1 MRLRM
6 HKLCVGKGRQYCAI
20 VATERVGCV
29 LYRAQVITNLGR
41 AVATSQAEVHVIIVQ
56 LSLVVLL
63 MRVQMLTFY
72 YM

>member
-1 MRLRM
+1 MRLHM
-6 HKLCVGKGRQYCAI
+6 LKLCVGKCRQYCAI
-20 VATERVGCV
+20 VATERVGYV

-56 LSLVVLL
+56 LVVLL